1 MVQHVALGVGR
12 VLFGGFGFA
21 PCFDTSPCF
30 TGKSLAFATS
40 TAFDTGKS
48 VTLCVPPSPAPVPPA
63 PDADGA
69 FDADGAERSPS
80 TCCGG
85 GMRGGAGRSVIHG
98 TMMVQEQ
105 LATLL
110 ESVAAEQTTQ

>member
-1 MVQHVALGVGR
+1 MVQQVAFGVGR

-21 PCFDTSPCF
+21 PCFF

-80 TCCGG
+80 KCCGG
-85 GMRGGAGRSVIHG
+85 GMRGGAGRSFIHG

-110 ESVAAEQTTQ
+110 ESVAAEQATQ